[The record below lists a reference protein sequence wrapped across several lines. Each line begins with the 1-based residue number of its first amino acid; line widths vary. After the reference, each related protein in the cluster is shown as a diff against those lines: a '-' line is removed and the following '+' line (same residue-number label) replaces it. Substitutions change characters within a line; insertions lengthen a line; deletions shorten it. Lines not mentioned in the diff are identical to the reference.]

1 MELIFVFNKQRSAR
15 RIAFGPWSF
24 FACLFTLVAFCAGI
38 FYIGSYY
45 SLAYS
50 SNSISVMYQKA
61 KVIHDE
67 EISRQHAMI
76 AAAKLDAENNLD
88 ALAARLSKLQG
99 HIMRLDALGDRL
111 AKMAKLDD
119 IVFNPRET
127 IGMGGED
134 PGIQQTS
141 LPVADFVEQLEQLSQ
156 EIDDRSDK
164 LSAMETMLMDKSVQN
179 KTLPEGEPVAS
190 GWISSL
196 FGWRTDPINGKRE
209 FHEGID
215 FASKADTRVVAVASG
230 IVTWSGRRAGY
241 GNLVEI
247 SHGNGYVTR
256 YAHNRKNLVA
266 VGDKVDKGQPV
277 AIMGSTGRSTG
288 THVHFEVVRNGKP
301 VDPKKYISVN

>member
-1 MELIFVFNKQRSAR
+1 
-15 RIAFGPWSF
+15 
-24 FACLFTLVAFCAGI
+24 
-38 FYIGSYY
+38 
-45 SLAYS
+45 
-50 SNSISVMYQKA
+50 
-61 KVIHDE
+61 
-67 EISRQHAMI
+67 
-76 AAAKLDAENNLD
+76 
-88 ALAARLSKLQG
+88 
-99 HIMRLDALGDRL
+99 
-111 AKMAKLDD
+111 
-119 IVFNPRET
+119 
-127 IGMGGED
+127 
-134 PGIQQTS
+134 
-141 LPVADFVEQLEQLSQ
+141 
-156 EIDDRSDK
+156 
-164 LSAMETMLMDKSVQN
+164 MLMDKSVQN

>member
-1 MELIFVFNKQRSAR
+1 MELIFVFNKQSSAR
-15 RIAFGPWSF
+15 RIAFGSGGF
-24 FACLFTLVAFCAGI
+24 LACLFTLLALCAGI

-50 SNSISVMYQKA
+50 SNSIAVMYQKA
-61 KVIHDE
+61 RMMHDE
-67 EISRQHAMI
+67 EISRQQEII
-76 AAAKLDAENNLD
+76 AAAKLDAQNNLD

-134 PGIQQTS
+134 PGTQQTS
-141 LPVADFVEQLEQLSQ
+141 LQVADFVEQLEQLSQ

-164 LSAMETMLMDKSVQN
+164 LGAMETMLMDKSVQN

-215 FASKADTRVVAVASG
+215 FASRADTQVMAVASG
-230 IVTWSGRRAGY
+230 IVTWSGKRAGY

-256 YAHNRKNLVA
+256 YAHNRKNMVA